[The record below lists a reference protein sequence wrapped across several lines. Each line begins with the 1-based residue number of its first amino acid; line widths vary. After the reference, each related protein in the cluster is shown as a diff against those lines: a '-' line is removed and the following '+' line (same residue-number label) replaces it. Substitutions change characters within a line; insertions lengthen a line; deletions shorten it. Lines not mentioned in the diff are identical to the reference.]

1 MTFSDGFGLQCYFG
15 HELSPNKYLANLKSL
30 VDLLLYFSSPLLSRE
45 KYDVNFSTSLSSSL
59 VAAATTLKTGLLD
72 RYNLNWIWPKLSI
85 VSPFAEYNSE
95 NSYSTVAALPA
106 PLDEDFES
114 FQIVPSR
121 PSPTTNEFFRSPP
134 YMEGVKDDTG
144 SLSDNEL
151 GVIASFLR
159 AVATNGHLW
168 SDFLA
173 MAHIY

>member
-1 MTFSDGFGLQCYFG
+1 MN
-15 HELSPNKYLANLKSL
+15 LS
-30 VDLLLYFSSPLLSRE
+30 
-45 KYDVNFSTSLSSSL
+45 TTLSSSL

-121 PSPTTNEFFRSPP
+121 PSPTTNEFFRSTP
-134 YMEGVKDDTG
+134 YMEGVEDDTG

-151 GVIASFLR
+151 GVL
-159 AVATNGHLW
+159 
-168 SDFLA
+168 
-173 MAHIY
+173 